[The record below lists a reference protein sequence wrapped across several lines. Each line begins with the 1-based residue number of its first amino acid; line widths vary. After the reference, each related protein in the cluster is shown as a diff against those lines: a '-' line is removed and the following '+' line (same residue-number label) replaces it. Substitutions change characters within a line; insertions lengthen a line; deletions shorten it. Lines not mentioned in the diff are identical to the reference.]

1 VNFNTPEEIELEK
14 KLDELVSIESELA
27 EGELDL
33 ITLLSELQILEKRY
47 LSIVG
52 ARYAELD
59 EIEAQIAEILAAR
72 NLQDNSARE
81 SAANARTR
89 AEESARTAGDF
100 QELPEREKFEPSENL
115 RKLYRMVAKRI
126 HPDLTTD
133 DEERARRT
141 QLMAEVNRAYEEGN
155 EARLEAILREWE
167 SSPEAVEGDSTGA
180 RLVRTIRKIAQVKD
194 RLQAIQIEIQNLKET
209 DLFELK
215 SKFEAATIDG
225 RDLFNEM
232 AARIDEKIQM
242 RNSHL
247 HDLRGQNQ

>member
-1 VNFNTPEEIELEK
+1 
-14 KLDELVSIESELA
+14 
-27 EGELDL
+27 
-33 ITLLSELQILEKRY
+33 
-47 LSIVG
+47 
-52 ARYAELD
+52 
-59 EIEAQIAEILAAR
+59 
-72 NLQDNSARE
+72 
-81 SAANARTR
+81 
-89 AEESARTAGDF
+89 
-100 QELPEREKFEPSENL
+100 
-115 RKLYRMVAKRI
+115 MVAKRI